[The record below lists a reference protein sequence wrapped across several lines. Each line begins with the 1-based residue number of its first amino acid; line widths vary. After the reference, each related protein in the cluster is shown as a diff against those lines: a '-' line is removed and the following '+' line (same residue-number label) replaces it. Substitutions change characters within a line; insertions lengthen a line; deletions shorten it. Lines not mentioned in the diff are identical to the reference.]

1 MRIPL
6 FFWVLVCLVRYPLG
20 EEQVRFQLKVEDSQV
35 QPGSQIKAVLE
46 ANLTR
51 GWHLYSMT
59 QPPGGPVST
68 SISVVE
74 DAVFLQKGQVEQPK
88 PHEWFDPNFGI
99 NTEYFEDK
107 VNFQIPVG
115 VKVDA
120 VAGKHE
126 LLVKVRFQLCSD
138 RLCLAPQRKTF
149 SATVEVSTLILQ
161 ETQGTA
167 PGGLLDSIVGE
178 EKVGLNSTSRISS
191 EEISG
196 IIDQDENSLKEI
208 SKKREG
214 VVSLLVYI
222 WLAMGMGAL
231 ALLTPCVFP
240 MIPITVSYFT
250 KQQSSRRR
258 ALAEAGLYALGIV
271 LAFTLVGFTMTFL
284 FGAKTLLYSIM
295 FRRNT

>member
-1 MRIPL
+1 
-6 FFWVLVCLVRYPLG
+6 
-20 EEQVRFQLKVEDSQV
+20 
-35 QPGSQIKAVLE
+35 
-46 ANLTR
+46 TR

-74 DAVFLQKGQVEQPK
+74 DAVFLQKGQVEQPD
-88 PHEWFDPNFGI
+88 PHEWFDPNFEI
-99 NTEYFEDK
+99 NTEYFEGK

-115 VKVDA
+115 VKVNA

-138 RLCLAPQRKTF
+138 RLCLAPQRKIF
-149 SATVEVSTLILQ
+149 STTVEVSTLILQ
-161 ETQGTA
+161 ETKETA
-167 PGGLLDSIVGE
+167 PGGLLNSTVGE
-178 EKVGLNSTSRISS
+178 EEVELHSTSRISS
-191 EEISG
+191 EKSSG
-196 IIDQDENSLKEI
+196 IINQGENS
-208 SKKREG
+208 SKKVSKKHVGENLRGSRREG
-214 VVSLLVYI
+214 AVSLLVYI

-284 FGAKTLLYSIM
+284 FGAGGINRLAANPII
-295 FRRNT
+295 N